1 MQIGFTITTILI
13 MLFFCVV
20 QSDKIKKGQSIN
32 HVKHFLEFCF
42 SIFLIAILLFDTDKI
57 SFAKWIFHCSIFT
70 ILLRGAMYD
79 YMLNLLRGK
88 NIGYVSPKAEGIYT
102 GTNES
107 WYDDVLHRFKI
118 NQNVFRL
125 VCILL
130 SILWYF
136 KL

>member
-32 HVKHFLEFCF
+32 HIKHFLEFCF
-42 SIFLIAILLFDTDKI
+42 FIFLIAVLLFDTDLI
-57 SFAKWIFHCSIFT
+57 SFFKWIVYCGVSA
-70 ILLRGAMYD
+70 ILLRGALYD

-88 NIGYVSPKAEGIYT
+88 NIGYVSPRADGIYT

-107 WYDDVLHRFKI
+107 WYDDMLHKFKI
-118 NQNVFRL
+118 NQNFLRIACVF
-125 VCILL
+125 L

-136 KL
+136 TL

>member
-1 MQIGFTITTILI
+1 
-13 MLFFCVV
+13 MLFFCIV
-20 QSDKIKKGQSIN
+20 QSDKIKKGISIN

-42 SIFLIAILLFDTDKI
+42 SVFLIAILLFDVDKI
-57 SFAKWIFHCSIFT
+57 IFVKWILHCSVFT
-70 ILLRGAMYD
+70 VLLRGAIYD

-88 NIGYVSPKAEGIYT
+88 NIGYVSTRADGIYT

-107 WYDDVLHRFKI
+107 WYDDILHRFKI

-125 VCILL
+125 ACILL
-130 SILWYF
+130 SIFWYF

>member
-1 MQIGFTITTILI
+1 
-13 MLFFCVV
+13 MLFFCIV
-20 QSDKIKKGQSIN
+20 QSDKIKKGISIN

-42 SIFLIAILLFDTDKI
+42 SVFLIAILLFDVDKI
-57 SFAKWIFHCSIFT
+57 SFVKWILHCSVFT
-70 ILLRGAMYD
+70 VLLRGALYD

-88 NIGYVSPKAEGIYT
+88 NIGYVSPRADGIYT

-107 WYDDVLHRFKI
+107 WYDDILHRFKI

-130 SILWYF
+130 SIVWYF
-136 KL
+136 IL